1 MISSIRS
8 CLLLCLAIGALLSLP
23 AFADE
28 LAFHDA
34 WVAAAPATATTQAAY
49 ICFVNNSDKDVEITG
64 VSAKGFGSAMLHISM
79 QHGDMSVMHMLSTI
93 TVAAHK
99 MVTLEP
105 GGMHIMLMDPVKIA
119 TPGEKVP
126 VTVHYKDGTEQTF
139 ELVVKA
145 TTDASMDSME
155 HGEHH
160 H

>member
-1 MISSIRS
+1 M
-8 CLLLCLAIGALLSLP
+8 CLAAGTLLSFP

-34 WVAAAPATATTQAAY
+34 WVAAAPATATTQVAY
-49 ICFVNNSDKDVEITG
+49 ICFVNNNDKDVEITG

-79 QHGDMSVMHMLSTI
+79 QHGDMSVMHMLSTL

-105 GGMHIMLMDPVKIA
+105 GGMHIMLMEPVKIA

-126 VTVHYKDGTEQTF
+126 VTVHYKDGSEQIF
-139 ELVVKA
+139 ELEVKTA
-145 TTDASMDSME
+145 TDATAIDHASQ
-155 HGEHH
+155 GEHH